1 MVARVIVIAAA
12 VVLAGFAAIDLH
24 DTRSC
29 EDAARKIFVFGF
41 GGEQRID
48 DGFVDQFAEDC
59 RGSHRLAMASDAL
72 LERKRY
78 DQAVRLADEAIAR
91 EPENHEGWVALERTL
106 RARGLDAAAD
116 RARREVRRLNPR
128 FGRPPG

>member
-1 MVARVIVIAAA
+1 MAARVIVFAAA

-29 EDAARKIFVFGF
+29 ETAATRIFVFSFSGK
-41 GGEQRID
+41 EKVD
-48 DGFVDQFAEDC
+48 DGFLDEFAEDC

-78 DQAVRLADEAIAR
+78 DQAVRLADEAISR

-106 RARGLDAAAD
+106 RARGLDRAAD
-116 RARREVRRLNPR
+116 RALREVRRLNPR
-128 FGRPPG
+128 FDRPPG